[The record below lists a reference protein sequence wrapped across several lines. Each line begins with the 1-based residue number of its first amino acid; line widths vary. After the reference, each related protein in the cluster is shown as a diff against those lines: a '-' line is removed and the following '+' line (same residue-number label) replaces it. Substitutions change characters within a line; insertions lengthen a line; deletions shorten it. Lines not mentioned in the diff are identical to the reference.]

1 MGPAR
6 LPPGGRRGA
15 AGEAR
20 GWGGGDG
27 DGPGGR
33 HGGGAG
39 RAAGAPA
46 PETAGA
52 LEVAGGRFPLL
63 APLRGRDFALLWGG
77 NAVSLAGDQ
86 LQAVALAVFALALT
100 ESPAVLGLLLAVQA
114 VPRAVLMLLGGVLAD
129 RYHPRT
135 LLVATNTLQGGLVA
149 AVAVV
154 LAADRLT
161 LGHLVAYAAASGVV
175 YAASVP
181 AAPALVPQ
189 LVPRARLRA
198 ATALTSLNF
207 NLAVAVYA
215 PLGGLLVARA
225 GPGPAFAFNALSFF
239 VAAGAVWLVRAPG
252 ARGPGPR
259 APGGPGPLTQLRAG
273 VALARANP
281 VVWTAILA
289 ATGYSLGATGAT
301 LVGVPAL
308 AALDLGAGS
317 AGVGL
322 LYGALGLGAT
332 AGTVA
337 LGSLRGLRH
346 PGLWGGLTLLGLGLA
361 LASTAA
367 APTAAWAAAALA
379 LAGLLRGAGA
389 NIYITLV
396 QAHAPDAARGRVMGL
411 FMLGVMGLAP
421 LSMAAGGLV
430 GSILGP
436 RALLAGGGLV
446 VAAAGAFA
454 LSRRPFREAA

>member
-1 MGPAR
+1 
-6 LPPGGRRGA
+6 
-15 AGEAR
+15 
-20 GWGGGDG
+20 
-27 DGPGGR
+27 
-33 HGGGAG
+33 
-39 RAAGAPA
+39 
-46 PETAGA
+46 
-52 LEVAGGRFPLL
+52 
-63 APLRGRDFALLWGG
+63 
-77 NAVSLAGDQ
+77 
-86 LQAVALAVFALALT
+86 
-100 ESPAVLGLLLAVQA
+100 VLGLLLAVQA

-135 LLVATNTLQGGLVA
+135 LLVATNALQGLLVA

-154 LAADRLT
+154 MAADRLT

-198 ATALTSLNF
+198 ANALTSLNF

-215 PLGGLLVARA
+215 PLGGLLVARV
-225 GPGPAFAFNALSFF
+225 GPAPAFAFNALSFF

-252 ARGPGPR
+252 RPRASGPG
-259 APGGPGPLTQLRAG
+259 GGGALTQLRAG
-273 VALARANP
+273 VALARADP

-308 AALDLGAGS
+308 ASLSLGAGS

-346 PGLWGGLTLLGLGLA
+346 PGRWAGLTLLGLGLA

-367 APTAAWAAAALA
+367 APTVAWAAAALA

-389 NIYITLV
+389 NIYVTLV

-421 LSMAAGGLV
+421 LSMAAGGLL
-430 GSILGP
+430 GSLLGP

-446 VAAAGAFA
+446 VAAAGVFA

>member
-1 MGPAR
+1 VM
-6 LPPGGRRGA
+6 
-15 AGEAR
+15 
-20 GWGGGDG
+20 
-27 DGPGGR
+27 
-33 HGGGAG
+33 
-39 RAAGAPA
+39 
-46 PETAGA
+46 
-52 LEVAGGRFPLL
+52 
-63 APLRGRDFALLWGG
+63 
-77 NAVSLAGDQ
+77 
-86 LQAVALAVFALALT
+86 
-100 ESPAVLGLLLAVQA
+100 
-114 VPRAVLMLLGGVLAD
+114 
-129 RYHPRT
+129 
-135 LLVATNTLQGGLVA
+135 
-149 AVAVV
+149 
-154 LAADRLT
+154 AADRLT

-198 ATALTSLNF
+198 ANALTSLNF
-207 NLAVAVYA
+207 NLAIAVYA
-215 PLGGLLVARA
+215 PLGGLLVARV
-225 GPGPAFAFNALSFF
+225 GPVPAFAFNALSFF

-252 ARGPGPR
+252 ARGPG
-259 APGGPGPLTQLRAG
+259 ASGGGGTLTQLRAG
-273 VALARANP
+273 VALARADP

-301 LVGVPAL
+301 QVGVPAL
-308 AALDLGAGS
+308 AALGLGAGS

-346 PGLWGGLTLLGLGLA
+346 PGRWAGLTLLGLGLA

-367 APTAAWAAAALA
+367 APTVAWAAAALA

-389 NIYITLV
+389 NLYVTLV

-411 FMLGVMGLAP
+411 FMLGVLGLAP

-430 GSILGP
+430 GSLLGP